1 MQFKC
6 AAAYQRYS
14 LLLITQNSALCHK
27 IMPNLKEDD
36 NALRQVLTQAKII
49 AVVGHSDKRHRTS
62 YQIAQFLRQVGYTV
76 YAVNP
81 LVKEIDGKPSY
92 AALEQLPEPVDI
104 VNVFRRSE
112 YLPEI
117 VDEAIAVNVKT
128 VWAQLGIWHQ
138 PSAQKALNAG
148 LNVVMDACIKIE
160 YLRLKVDLASDV

>member
-1 MQFKC
+1 
-6 AAAYQRYS
+6 
-14 LLLITQNSALCHK
+14 
-27 IMPNLKEDD
+27 MPNLKEDD
-36 NALRQVLTQAKII
+36 NALREVLSQAKII
-49 AVVGHSDKRHRTS
+49 AVVGHSDKRERIS

-92 AALEQLPEPVDI
+92 AELQNVPKPVDI

-117 VDEAIAVNVKT
+117 VDRAIAVNAKT

-138 PSAQKALNAG
+138 PSAEKALDAG
-148 LNVVMDACIKIE
+148 INVIMNACIKIE
-160 YLRLKVDLASDV
+160 YLRLKVDSAGDV

>member
-1 MQFKC
+1 
-6 AAAYQRYS
+6 
-14 LLLITQNSALCHK
+14 
-27 IMPNLKEDD
+27 MPNLKEDD
-36 NALRQVLTQAKII
+36 NALREVLSQAKII
-49 AVVGHSDKRHRTS
+49 AVVGHSDKRDRIS

-92 AALEQLPEPVDI
+92 AGLQNLPKPVDI

-117 VDEAIAVNVKT
+117 VDQAIAVNAKT

-138 PSAQKALNAG
+138 PSAEKALDAG
-148 LNVVMDACIKIE
+148 INVVMDACIKIE
-160 YLRLKVDLASDV
+160 YLRLKVDLTGDV